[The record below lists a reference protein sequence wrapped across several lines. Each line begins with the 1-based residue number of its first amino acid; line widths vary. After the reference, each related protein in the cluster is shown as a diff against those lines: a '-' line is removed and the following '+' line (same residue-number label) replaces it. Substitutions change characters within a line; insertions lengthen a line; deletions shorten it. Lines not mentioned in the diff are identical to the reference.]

1 MKLKQLPHQINRMPH
16 KTPFEDQSDDKEE
29 DEQEHSKAQQHQEE
43 EQHPIQLEDNEANLD
58 AVEARSS
65 EVGQEPDCHIHAQ
78 SCRGKKSSHP
88 SSSTEFD

>member
-1 MKLKQLPHQINRMPH
+1 MKLQHLPHQINRMPQ

-43 EQHPIQLEDNEANLD
+43 EQHFIQLEDNEANLD

-65 EVGQEPDCHIHAQ
+65 ELGN
-78 SCRGKKSSHP
+78 K
-88 SSSTEFD
+88 